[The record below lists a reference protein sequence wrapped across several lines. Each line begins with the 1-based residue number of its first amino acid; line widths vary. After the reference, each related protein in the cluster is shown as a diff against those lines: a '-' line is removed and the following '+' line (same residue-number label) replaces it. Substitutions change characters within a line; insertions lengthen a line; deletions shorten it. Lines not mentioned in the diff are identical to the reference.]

1 MPNVKSVVQ
10 TEKRKGGVMHSSE
23 QLRTAPTL
31 AQALKNALE
40 SAAKGNSHTTTPAAA
55 VLWPDK
61 EGHWQAAMPALKKLM
76 PSLCELGSYTSDERR
91 GPAIWIKCLIA
102 GLLPDIRLEGVPIIY
117 LPHVSRAELRA
128 IESCPRDLQP
138 LAELQYRGAFWS
150 QANAKDWTLGA
161 FFASNNGGLGLD
173 VAQDKATQEALL
185 HALQAGVLLDS
196 SVNELKGRTI
206 NAEWLLSLLAP
217 NPTRDVL
224 LWMNAPD
231 STRSQW
237 GDVLWDVFTKRCKA
251 DFGFDPVADGV
262 LVAAERLAKAQ
273 GKWASVAVLYR
284 DTFAS
289 FPHVFGL
296 LGKVQPPQL
305 GLFPDPDSLSG
316 YPQVNEQNEAALKY
330 ALLVCGSMLGPQ
342 ARAAVLA
349 AEKEHG
355 ARRAWLWARMGK
367 SPLAIALGHLAVLAE
382 RSAKVPVGQSPTE
395 LAADYQHSGWQVDQ
409 AALLA
414 LGSVQAK
421 ADLEAVSAALRAM
434 YLPWAEE
441 AALRLQEAAKACG
454 GLPPWHSDSIS
465 GQEAGTC
472 TVFVDGLRYDVAVQL
487 QQRLLF
493 LGSAHLS
500 AKWTSLPSVTASG
513 KAWCSPVA
521 DHIAGTA
528 QDSEFEPRV
537 ASDGKPL
544 SGHNFR
550 KLLNEHG
557 VQPLEKHE
565 TGNPQGRAWT
575 EAGDLD
581 HYGHEHGVRLARDL
595 GNQLDQ
601 VVERVTELS
610 DAGWKRVRVV
620 TDHGWL
626 LIPGGLPKSEL
637 AKHQAETRWGRCA
650 VLKDSAHGTPLTFG
664 WDWCKAVQ
672 VAYAPGVSSF
682 IAGAEYAHG
691 GISLQEC
698 LVPVLLLECVG
709 AVGTTATVTI
719 KSVTWKGLR
728 CTVVVDGGSPG
739 QRVDIRTKAALASS
753 SLASSDKPLD
763 GGKASLAVAED
774 EQMSAAA
781 VVVVVS
787 ADGEVLQKQAT
798 TVGGN

>member
-1 MPNVKSVVQ
+1 MNVNNGESVGASVAFAI
-10 TEKRKGGVMHSSE
+10 
-23 QLRTAPTL
+23 L
-31 AQALKNALE
+31 
-40 SAAKGNSHTTTPAAA
+40 SAAKGNSHTAASAAA

-61 EGHWQAAMPALKKLM
+61 EGQWQAAMPYLKKLM
-76 PSLCELGSYTSDERR
+76 PGLCELGTYTPDERR
-91 GPAIWIKCLIA
+91 GPAVWLKCALA
-102 GLLPDIRLEGVPIIY
+102 GLLPEVQLAGVPVVY
-117 LPHVSRAELRA
+117 LSGVSRAELRA

-150 QANAKDWTLGA
+150 QVNAKDWTLAA
-161 FFASNNGGLGLD
+161 FLASKNGGLGLE

-185 HALQAGVLLDS
+185 QALQAGVLLDR
-196 SVNELKGRTI
+196 SVNDLKGRTI

-217 NPTRDVL
+217 NPTRDLL
-224 LWMNAPD
+224 LWMNEPELA
-231 STRSQW
+231 RSQW
-237 GDVLWDVFTKRCKA
+237 GDVLWDVFNKRCKA

-273 GKWASVAVLYR
+273 GKWAAVAELYR
-284 DTFAS
+284 DSFGS
-289 FPHVFGL
+289 FPNVFGL

-305 GLFPDPDSLSG
+305 GLFPDQELLSG
-316 YPQVNEQNEAALKY
+316 YPQVNEQSESALKY
-330 ALLVCGSMLGPQ
+330 ALSACGTMVAPQ

-355 ARRAWLWARMGK
+355 ARRGWLWARMGR
-367 SPLAIALGHLAVLAE
+367 SPLAVALGHLALLAE
-382 RSAKVPVGQSPTE
+382 RSASVPIGQTPAE
-395 LAADYQHSGWQVDQ
+395 LAADYQQTGWQVDQ
-409 AALLA
+409 AALHA
-414 LGSVQAK
+414 LGCVHAK
-421 ADLEAVSAALRAM
+421 ADLEAVSAALRAL
-434 YLPWAEE
+434 YQPWLEE
-441 AALRLQEAAKACG
+441 AARRLQEAAKAAG
-454 GLPPWHSDSIS
+454 GLPPLPTEQNNAV
-465 GQEAGTC
+465 GAGTC
-472 TVFVDGLRYDVAVQL
+472 TVFVDGLRYDTAVQL
-487 QQRLLF
+487 QQRLSA
-493 LGSAHLS
+493 LGGTTLS
-500 AKWTSLPSVTASG
+500 TRWTSLPSVTASG
-513 KAWCSPVA
+513 KAWCSPVSA
-521 DHIAGTA
+521 HIAGTA
-528 QDSEFEPRV
+528 EDAEFEPRV

-595 GNQLDQ
+595 GTQLDQ

-626 LIPGGLPKSEL
+626 LMPGGLPKSEL
-637 AKHQAETRWGRCA
+637 AKHQTETRWGRCA

-698 LVPVLLLECVG
+698 LVPVLQLECVG
-709 AVGTTATVTI
+709 AAGATATVTI

-728 CTVVVDGGSPG
+728 CTVVVDGGAPG
-739 QRVDIRTKAALASS
+739 QRIDIRTKAALASS
-753 SLASSDKPLD
+753 SLASSDKPLE
-763 GGKASLAVAED
+763 GGKASLAVAD
-774 EQMSAAA
+774 DGQMAAAA
-781 VVVVVS
+781 VVVVLS